1 MAKRIAFVLAAVLAV
16 YLIFAASRGFSLL
29 QSSSTAVK
37 LLGVCVMILPIL
49 GGLLI
54 VREIRFG
61 YASSELAKKIDVA
74 LLPTGDVKPRSEEAQ
89 TYLNAV
95 IERTKQDQENWQN
108 WFCVGVGYDLVGQR
122 KLARESLQHAIELAK
137 QIVTSI

>member
-1 MAKRIAFVLAAVLAV
+1 MAKRIAFVLTAVLAV
-16 YLIFAASRGFSLL
+16 YLFFAASRGFSLL

-37 LLGVCVMILPIL
+37 LLGICVMILPIL

-61 YASSELAKKIDVA
+61 YASSELAKRVDVT

-89 TYLNAV
+89 IYLDSV
-95 IERTKQDQENWQN
+95 IERTKQDQDNWQN

-122 KLARESLQHAIELAK
+122 KLARESLQHAVALANQLVK
-137 QIVTSI
+137 